1 MLESRDGE
9 LRSVNKGLHEVHSY
23 RDKQPT
29 LDLFTNVTKFVES
42 VATEPQRDHP
52 PASPLY
58 AVSQDRTGAGLLP
71 ELVLKPK
78 DR

>member
-1 MLESRDGE
+1 MVESRDGE

-42 VATEPQRDHP
+42 VETVPQRDHP
-52 PASPLY
+52 PASPLF
-58 AVSQDRTGAGLLP
+58 AVSQGRTGAGLLP
-71 ELVLKPK
+71 ELVPYSR